1 MEPYRR
7 ITLGVGLA
15 MFVDAS
21 LYLAVL
27 PLLPYYADRF
37 HLSTP
42 GVALVLAAYPAASP
56 LVALACIPLAPR
68 IGGRRIALGSSVVMT
83 LATVV
88 FAFAPNAETLVAA
101 RFLQG
106 IASGTVWTASMAWV
120 THNAPP
126 NKRGRESGIVMGLL
140 SAGSIAGPLVGA
152 FASWAGTAPA
162 FLSVAVLSGV
172 TVVVTA
178 LAPAGRPMQAGPR
191 IRASLA
197 AGLRQPLAR
206 AALAMAVI
214 DTVAFA
220 TVDLLVP
227 LDLGDLGASSTMI
240 ALALTGGALL
250 GAILG
255 PPGGRLVDR
264 AGPGRVGLA
273 MGLAITAFPI
283 VLAFGLPE
291 WGQLTVLVLGGPV
304 FAVAA
309 SAMYPLASAGAD
321 RARIAHVAVN
331 GLLGACWSI
340 GFAVTPIAASL
351 VADATSQAV
360 AFAAAACLCVPLLWI
375 IARDGRGATVAV
387 GG

>member
-1 MEPYRR
+1 
-7 ITLGVGLA
+7 
-15 MFVDAS
+15 
-21 LYLAVL
+21 
-27 PLLPYYADRF
+27 
-37 HLSTP
+37 
-42 GVALVLAAYPAASP
+42 
-56 LVALACIPLAPR
+56 
-68 IGGRRIALGSSVVMT
+68 
-83 LATVV
+83 
-88 FAFAPNAETLVAA
+88 
-101 RFLQG
+101 
-106 IASGTVWTASMAWV
+106 
-120 THNAPP
+120 
-126 NKRGRESGIVMGLL
+126 
-140 SAGSIAGPLVGA
+140 
-152 FASWAGTAPA
+152 
-162 FLSVAVLSGV
+162 VLSGV

-291 WGQLTVLVLGGPV
+291 WGQLAVLVLGGPV

-321 RARIAHVAVN
+321 RAGIAHVAVN
-331 GLLGACWSI
+331 GLLGASWSI
-340 GFAVTPIAASL
+340 GFAVTPVAASL

-360 AFAAAACLCVPLLWI
+360 AFAAAACLCLPLLWI
-375 IARDGRGATVAV
+375 IARDGRGAPVAV